1 MKLRSRIMLAVT
13 AGIAGVVYSILL
25 AAYGPDPEKF
35 KLAALVA
42 DLPAL
47 PGIGLAMLVEPRR
60 HPGYLTLVAYPSG
73 NFVFYSSAA
82 WILIGLARRYRRKRE
97 RGRS

>member
-1 MKLRSRIMLAVT
+1 MLAVA
-13 AGIAGVVYSILL
+13 AGIAGVVYSLLL

-35 KLAALVA
+35 KFAALVA

-47 PGIGLAMLVEPRR
+47 PGIGLALLVELRR
-60 HPGYLTLVAYPSG
+60 HPGFLTLVAYPSG

-82 WILIGLARRYRRKRE
+82 WILIGLARRSRHRPAE
-97 RGRS
+97 G